1 MTTIQAY
8 QYDLNKDTHILE
20 LFVLIDNKWY
30 SVASIKEVYDEDKE
44 ALNIYCE
51 QVLKDLDYNLIK
63 NKKRIKICSLLIL

>member
-8 QYDLNKDTHILE
+8 QYNLNKDTHILE

-30 SVASIKEVYDEDKE
+30 SVASIKEVYNEDKE
-44 ALNIYCE
+44 TLNTYCE

-63 NKKRIKICSLLIL
+63 EGDSNE

>member
-8 QYDLNKDTHILE
+8 QYNLNKDIHILE

-44 ALNIYCE
+44 TLNIYCE

-63 NKKRIKICSLLIL
+63 EGDSNE

>member
-8 QYDLNKDTHILE
+8 QYGLNKNTHILE

-30 SVASIKEVYDEDKE
+30 SVTSISEVYDEDKE
-44 ALNIYCE
+44 TLNTYCE

-63 NKKRIKICSLLIL
+63 EGDSNE

>member
-51 QVLKDLDYNLIK
+51 QVLKDLDYNLI
-63 NKKRIKICSLLIL
+63 NEGNSNE

>member
-8 QYDLNKDTHILE
+8 QYNLNKDTHILE
-20 LFVLIDNKWY
+20 LFILIDNKWY

-44 ALNIYCE
+44 ALNTYCE

-63 NKKRIKICSLLIL
+63 EGDSNE